1 MKEKLWESKYMLLIL
16 VIPCVVILLVA
27 FLWFH
32 NALRENINEN
42 NYEMMQETAR
52 QQLLS
57 FETKM
62 QGQLNQLQ
70 LYARSFK
77 NVDMNDYKAVKEA
90 LNVTEG
96 VGSFQTIAVANVTG
110 KLMQNNNTS
119 AGNIMRE
126 EYFKKA
132 MAGEPAIDIGRTSE
146 DTGQQEMLFAVPV
159 YQKDVVIG
167 VLVGTELQSN
177 INESVMTDSFGG
189 IGATYII
196 DQDGEILL
204 HSKNSEDILEQETNF
219 LNYLKGAKASGVKD
233 LFGQMK
239 DDLNKNYTGVYRYR
253 VQGAEY
259 IAIRNLVDFNGWSLI
274 LQVNASF
281 VNSQST
287 QILVYVLRLML
298 LVLISMLVIVAAL
311 FRLQSHSDFLKNK
324 AERDLLT
331 NLLNKRTFERSVENM
346 VTNHSKDE
354 AGALLIIDLD
364 NFKGVN
370 DTLGHI
376 VGDQVLSGVADKMRE
391 TFRQQDYLGR
401 VGGDEF
407 AVYLTFTNTIGEEER
422 RDIIQSR
429 AKYFCSVIGEIA
441 AEIGQEAVISC
452 SMGIA
457 MDPEHGMTYER
468 LYESADQALYKAK
481 NAGKN
486 QYQIWEA

>member
-1 MKEKLWESKYMLLIL
+1 MKERLWESKYMLLIL
-16 VIPCVVILLVA
+16 VTPCVLILLVA
-27 FLWFH
+27 FLWFQS
-32 NALRENINEN
+32 AIRKNINQT
-42 NYEMMQETAR
+42 NYEIMQETAR

-96 VGSFQTIAVANVTG
+96 VGSFQTISVANTTG

-119 AGNIMRE
+119 AGNIMKQ

-132 MAGEPAIDIGRTSE
+132 MAGEAAIDIGK
-146 DTGQQEMLFAVPV
+146 DTKETQEQELLFAVPI
-159 YQKDVVIG
+159 YQKDKVIG
-167 VLVGTELQSN
+167 VLVGTELRSELN
-177 INESVMTDSFGG
+177 ASVMTDSFGG

-204 HSKNSEDILEQETNF
+204 QSNNSEEMMNQETNY
-219 LNYLKGAKASGVKD
+219 LDYLKDAKADNVKD
-233 LFGQMK
+233 MFRQMEG
-239 DDLNKNYTGVYRYR
+239 DLTKNYTGVYRYR
-253 VQGAEY
+253 VHGAEY
-259 IAIRNLVDFNGWSLI
+259 IAIRNLINFNDWSLI

-287 QILVYVLRLML
+287 QILIYVLRLML

-311 FRLQSHSDFLKNK
+311 FKLQSHSDFLKNK

-331 NLLNKRTFERSVENM
+331 NLLNKKTFERSVENM
-346 VTNHSKDE
+346 VTYHSKDE

-364 NFKGVN
+364 NFKGIN

-422 RDIIQSR
+422 REIIQSR
-429 AKYFCSVIGEIA
+429 ARHFCSLIGEIA
-441 AEIGQEAVISC
+441 GDIGQDAVVSC

-457 MDPEHGMTYER
+457 MDPEHGSTYER
-468 LYESADQALYKAK
+468 LYQSADQALYKAK
-481 NAGKN
+481 RAGKN